1 MTRPNDDDLDR
12 RTIELVTSA
21 LPVPERD
28 EAYGREVWS
37 RLQPALAQSGARR
50 PSPWKAW
57 SPWAAAAAVAILV
70 TGAFFLGRATSRPP
84 EGPVSVEARRRI
96 LLAAVGDHLEKSRRT
111 LIEYV
116 NSGPEGDVRRQRAA
130 AEDLLA
136 GSRLY
141 RQTAARSGEPG
152 VAEVLEEVERV
163 LLEIANG
170 PEQPTAES
178 RAALARRLDTEG
190 ILFKIEIIGAHATE
204 RADVPVPRS
213 AGVRS

>member
-1 MTRPNDDDLDR
+1 MIPTNDDELDR
-12 RTIELVTSA
+12 RTIDLVTSA

-28 EAYGREVWS
+28 EAYGREVWT
-37 RLQPALAQSGARR
+37 RLQPALAESRSRR
-50 PSPWKAW
+50 RSRWLAW

-84 EGPVSVEARRRI
+84 DAPVSVEARRRI

-116 NSGPEGDVRRQRAA
+116 NAGPEADARRQRAV

-152 VAEVLEEVERV
+152 VADVLEEVERV

-170 PEQPTAES
+170 PEQPTSET

-204 RADVPVPRS
+204 RADVPAPRS

>member
-1 MTRPNDDDLDR
+1 MTPTDDELER
-12 RTIELVTSA
+12 RVIDLVTSA
-21 LPVPERD
+21 LPVPERG
-28 EAYGREVWS
+28 ESYGREVWS
-37 RLQPALAQSGARR
+37 RLQPALAQSRSRR
-50 PSPWKAW
+50 RSRWQAW

-70 TGAFFLGRATSRPP
+70 TSAFFLGRATSRPP

-96 LLAAVGDHLEKSRRT
+96 LLAAVGDHLEKARRT

-116 NSGPEGDVRRQRAA
+116 NAGPGDDARRQRAV

-136 GSRLY
+136 SSRLY

-152 VAEVLEEVERV
+152 VAEVLEDVERI

-170 PEQPTAES
+170 PEQPTPEARS
-178 RAALARRLDTEG
+178 ALARRLDAEG
-190 ILFKIEIIGAHATE
+190 VLFKIEIIGAHATQ
-204 RADVPVPRS
+204 RADVPAPRS

>member
-1 MTRPNDDDLDR
+1 MIPTNDDELDR
-12 RTIELVTSA
+12 RTIDLVTSA
-21 LPVPERD
+21 LPVPERG
-28 EAYGREVWS
+28 EAYGREVWA
-37 RLQPALAQSGARR
+37 RLQPALTESRSRR
-50 PSPWKAW
+50 QSPWPAR
-57 SPWAAAAAVAILV
+57 SPWAAAAAVVILV

-84 EGPVSVEARRRI
+84 DAPVSVEARRRI

-116 NSGPEGDVRRQRAA
+116 NAGSTDDARRQRAV

-170 PEQPTAES
+170 PDQPTPEA

-190 ILFKIEIIGAHATE
+190 ILFKIEIIGAHATQ
-204 RADVPVPRS
+204 RADVPVPHS
-213 AGVRS
+213 VGVRS